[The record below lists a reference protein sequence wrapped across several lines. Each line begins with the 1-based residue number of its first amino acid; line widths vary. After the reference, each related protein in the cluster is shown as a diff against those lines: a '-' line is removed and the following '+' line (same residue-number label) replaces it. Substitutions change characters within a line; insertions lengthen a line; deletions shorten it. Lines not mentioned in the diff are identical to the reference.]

1 MPSPG
6 SASHLR
12 QAGVEGTRMGV
23 TFFPPSQNDKGGQTG
38 PHFAEPGTGYF
49 TQEVPHHRH
58 LLSRPGRWV
67 LLPPVLMLWGWHA
80 GPTAWPWGPLPPSQ
94 LRTLQ

>member
-23 TFFPPSQNDKGGQTG
+23 TLFPPSQNDKGGQTG

-49 TQEVPHHRH
+49 TQEVPR
-58 LLSRPGRWV
+58 
-67 LLPPVLMLWGWHA
+67 LPP
-80 GPTAWPWGPLPPSQ
+80 PPPSTTSYLGLAGGCCYPQ
-94 LRTLQ
+94 C